1 MWCHIVGIGNAGT
14 RFLLWGK
21 SHVFVFRLREFEEPC
36 FGAQRPSQ
44 GWRSGSVSGECGGR
58 LFSFCLPQVMLAP
71 LISIALKVSQLQEKT
86 GRTAPTV
93 IT

>member
-1 MWCHIVGIGNAGT
+1 MSRATLDCLFAIYDRLWCHIVGIGNAGT

-44 GWRSGSVSGECGGR
+44 GWRSGSVSGECGGKDCSLSVSLR
-58 LFSFCLPQVMLAP
+58 SCWLPLFPLP
-71 LISIALKVSQLQEKT
+71 
-86 GRTAPTV
+86 
-93 IT
+93 